1 MGGLDPAA
9 LAECGDADLDAR
21 NGVQEVNAEM
31 ICEYVISS
39 GELPRE
45 SAEPFAAYVHEAW
58 NEYNE
63 DGELTN
69 GQVIAGALAYWRGR
83 A

>member
-1 MGGLDPAA
+1 MDDLNPAA
-9 LAECGDADLDAR
+9 LAECGDVDLDAR

-69 GQVIAGALAYWRGR
+69 GQVIAGALAYWRGH